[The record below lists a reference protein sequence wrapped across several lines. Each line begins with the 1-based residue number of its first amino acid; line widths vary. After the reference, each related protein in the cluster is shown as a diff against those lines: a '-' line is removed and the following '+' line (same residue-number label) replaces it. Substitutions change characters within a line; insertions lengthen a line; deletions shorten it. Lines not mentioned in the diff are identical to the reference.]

1 MQQSGEAGARHRD
14 ISSGRGPIVLVVDDE
29 DVIVEVLALVL
40 SSEGYDVHTQS
51 SGAGAVEW
59 LRGHDCDL
67 VLLDFMMPGMDGGAV
82 GDAVR
87 ALPGGARVAIVMS
100 SALPERRVR
109 ERFPGYDAFLQK
121 PYEMEH
127 LLMVVERLT
136 ALQGRNG
143 TNGLDRPEA
152 PPNGGRP

>member
-59 LRGHDCDL
+59 LRAHDCDL

-87 ALPGGARVAIVMS
+87 ALPGGARIAIVMS

-127 LLMVVERLT
+127 LLMVLERLLPVRP
-136 ALQGRNG
+136 AEGSARNG
-143 TNGLDRPEA
+143 RSGSPRDGEKP
-152 PPNGGRP
+152 